1 MKKLLALIFVF
12 TTMGLMVS
20 CDDDD
25 TEGTEEPIPTPT
37 VEELQEAAV
46 TAAQVAIDAV
56 AKSDDSATGASDE
69 TVFDDWT
76 LTSVSSSARVG
87 AQPVA
92 TKEVVEKEITA
103 NIDADVTWNSI
114 GEGDNPDTVYV
125 LKTRAT
131 VLDGITLTI
140 AEGTVVK
147 GDASLTGANAAV
159 LMIAKGGKIMAEGT
173 ATAPIIMTSTDDDV
187 VPGQMAGTKLTADSK
202 GKWGGLVVLG
212 KAPVSAK
219 TENPQIEGVDAED
232 SNGQYG
238 GSDAADNSGVI
249 KYVSI
254 RHGGAEIAEGSEING
269 LTLGGVGTGTT
280 IENVEI
286 YANSDDGVEFFG
298 GTVNVTNL
306 LVYAVGDDG
315 VDVDQSYAGEVKN
328 FVVYIDKN
336 SDEGLEI
343 DGREG
348 SLDASFKITNG
359 TIYSIDET
367 ATNADFKSKA
377 KGTVTNVTFKSG
389 KVKLSASFDTE
400 TYEESEDAALNAV
413 NGDLVFSKVS
423 AEEFEVYTK
432 SFDE

>member
-1 MKKLLALIFVF
+1 MKKLLALLFVF

-25 TEGTEEPIPTPT
+25 DPIDDVIPEPTE
-37 VEELQEAAV
+37 EELQEAAV
-46 TAAQVAIDAV
+46 EAAQTAIDAV
-56 AKSDDSATGASDE
+56 ASSDDTATGASDE
-69 TVFDDWT
+69 TVFEDWT
-76 LTSVSSSARVG
+76 LANYSAGSRVR
-87 AQPVA
+87 ADEAP
-92 TKEVVEKEITA
+92 VVEVTA
-103 NIDADVTWNSI
+103 NIDADTEWTK
-114 GEGDNPDTVYV
+114 DNVYL
-125 LKTRAT
+125 LKTRVT
-131 VLDGITLTI
+131 VLDGKTLTI
-140 AEGTVVK
+140 QAGTVVK
-147 GDASLTGANAAV
+147 GDASLSGANAAV
-159 LMIAKGGKIMAEGT
+159 LMIAKGGKLMAEGT
-173 ATAPIIMTSTDDDV
+173 AAEPIIMTSSDDDIQ
-187 VPGQMAGTKLTADSK
+187 PGEMAGTKLDKDSK

-238 GSDAADNSGVI
+238 GDDAADNSGTI

-280 IENVEI
+280 IENIEV

-306 LVYAVGDDG
+306 LVYAVGDDAI
-315 VDVDQSYAGEVKN
+315 DIDQSYAGEVKN
-328 FVVYIDKN
+328 FVVYVDKN
-336 SDEGLEI
+336 SDEGLEV

-348 SLDASFKITNG
+348 SLDKSFTLTNG

-367 ATNADFKSKA
+367 DTNADFKSKA

-400 TYEESEDAALNAV
+400 TLEETEDAASNVAA
-413 NGDLVFSKVS
+413 GDLVFSKVS
-423 AEEFEVYTK
+423 ADSFEVYTK